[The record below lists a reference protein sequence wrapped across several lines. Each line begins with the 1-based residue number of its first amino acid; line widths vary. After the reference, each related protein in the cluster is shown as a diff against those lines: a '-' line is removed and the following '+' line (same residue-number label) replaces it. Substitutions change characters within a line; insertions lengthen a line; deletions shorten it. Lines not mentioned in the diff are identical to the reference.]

1 MKWLR
6 KKIIDWL
13 FGCDYISY
21 KELFDTY
28 QEVYKVYVKNYE
40 AYENSIKHFNNMRGV
55 ANDLLIQ
62 NYRLLTVCDTLL
74 KTLKENG
81 IDIDK
86 IDFNEK
92 LL

>member
-1 MKWLR
+1 MKLR
-6 KKIIDWL
+6 KKIINWL

-55 ANDLLIQ
+55 TNDLLIQ
-62 NYRLLTVCDTLL
+62 NYRLLTVCNTLL
-74 KTLKENG
+74 KTLKDNG

>member
-1 MKWLR
+1 MKLR
-6 KKIIDWL
+6 KKIINWL

-28 QEVYKVYVKNYE
+28 QEVYKVYAKNYE
-40 AYENSIKHFNNMRGV
+40 AYENSIKHFNNMRSV

>member
-1 MKWLR
+1 M
-6 KKIIDWL
+6 

-40 AYENSIKHFNNMRGV
+40 EYENSIKHFNNMRGV

-62 NYRLLTVCDTLL
+62 NYRLLTVCVTLIKEL
-74 KTLKENG
+74 KDNG